1 MVFNTFIKCQVC
13 GRITRVRL
21 QVGWQEEHPI
31 EVACGKCGTSLSGSV
46 KIRQDRPGLNFY
58 FDNADDVQDED
69 ADYIVECSGEFPT
82 VKQADAAELEG
93 LVLTPFIRYMNC
105 MKTDSSYE
113 EFGQAVSKLNSTA
126 KKWKNYKRIL
136 TLAKN
141 KSEYLTQEIQK
152 EFSGH
157 YFQCRDELEI
167 LRAVHMIEVHGFYS
181 ALRKDILDDLSFSA
195 GILKMDSAQIKSFI
209 DFLNSHEGFHLE
221 ELQELTYKV
230 YDEFIKVYQ
239 RLIPA
244 LAIQYCK
251 DGSFDLEH
259 EGSTTSSFDSV
270 KQFYLDVYEALGNLM
285 IIPVALNNIKYRSD
299 INAMNPI
306 EKNVN
311 SLEDYIKLTKASRYH
326 FCLDSEVYTGFLKIQ
341 VNAKL
346 RNAIGHNDVEYNSV
360 DQLITYIPNPKDR
373 TKKRIEYLLEFEN
386 ETMRMFQ
393 GILGISE
400 YLYRLRELELMYD
413 GKIPLMVQERA
424 NWPKKIGRNE
434 QCPCGSGKKYK
445 FCHGRA

>member
-13 GRITRVRL
+13 GCITRVRL

-31 EVACGKCGTSLSGSV
+31 EVACGKCGISLSGSV
-46 KIRQDRPGLNFY
+46 KIRQDRPGLSFS

-82 VKQADAAELEG
+82 AKQAEAADLEG
-93 LVLTPFIRYMNC
+93 LVITPFIRYINC
-105 MKTDSSYE
+105 MKTDESYE
-113 EFGQAVSKLNSTA
+113 EFVQAVSKLNETA
-126 KKWKNYKRIL
+126 KKWKSYKRIL
-136 TLAKN
+136 NLAKN

-152 EFSGH
+152 EFSGY
-157 YFQCRDELEI
+157 YFQCRDESEI
-167 LRAVHMIEVHGFYS
+167 LRAVHMIEVHGLYS
-181 ALRKDILDDLSFSA
+181 ALRKDILDDISFSA
-195 GILKMDSAQIKSFI
+195 GILKMDSAQTNSLV
-209 DFLNSHEGFHLE
+209 DFLNSHDGFHLE
-221 ELQELTYKV
+221 ELQELIYKV
-230 YDEFIKVYQ
+230 YDEFMMVYQ

-251 DGSFDLEH
+251 DDSFDFER

-270 KQFYLDVYEALGNLM
+270 KQFYLDAYEALGNLM

-299 INAMNPI
+299 INSMNPI
-306 EKNVN
+306 ENNVN

-326 FCLDSEVYTGFLKIQ
+326 LCLDSEVYTGFLKIL

-373 TKKRIEYLLEFEN
+373 TKKRAEYLLEFEN
-386 ETMRMFQ
+386 EAMRMFQ
-393 GILGISE
+393 GILEISE
-400 YLYRLRELELMYD
+400 YLYRLRELALIYD
-413 GKIPLMVQERA
+413 GKIPFMVQERE
-424 NWPKKIGRNE
+424 NWRKKIGRNE

-445 FCHGRA
+445 FCHGKS

>member
-13 GRITRVRL
+13 GCITRVCL

-46 KIRQDRPGLNFY
+46 KIGQARPGLSFS
-58 FDNADDVQDED
+58 FDNADEVQDEN
-69 ADYIVECSGEFPT
+69 ADYIIECSGEFPT
-82 VKQADAAELEG
+82 LKQVEAADLER
-93 LVLTPFIRYMNC
+93 LVITPFIRYMNC
-105 MKTDSSYE
+105 MKTNDSYE
-113 EFGQAVSKLNSTA
+113 EFGQDVSKLNATA

-136 TLAKN
+136 NLAKN
-141 KSEYLTQEIQK
+141 NSEYLTQEIQK

-157 YFQCRDELEI
+157 FFQCRDESET

-181 ALRKDILDDLSFSA
+181 SLRKDILNDLSFSA
-195 GILKMDSAQIKSFI
+195 GILKMDSAQMKYLI
-209 DFLNSHEGFHLE
+209 DFLNSHDGFHLE
-221 ELQELTYKV
+221 ELQELIYKV
-230 YDEFIKVYQ
+230 YDEFMGVYQ

-251 DGSFDLEH
+251 DNSFDFKY

-306 EKNVN
+306 EKNVK

-326 FCLDSEVYTGFLKIQ
+326 FCLDSEDYTGFLKIL

-373 TKKRIEYLLEFEN
+373 TKKKTEYLLEFEN
-386 ETMRMFQ
+386 EAMCMFQ
-393 GILGISE
+393 AILGVSE
-400 YLYRLRELELMYD
+400 YLYRLRELELMHD
-413 GKIPLMVQERA
+413 GKIPIMVQERA

-434 QCPCGSGKKYK
+434 LCPCGSGQKYK
-445 FCHGRA
+445 RCHGR

>member
-13 GRITRVRL
+13 GSITRIRL

-31 EVACGKCGTSLSGSV
+31 VVACGKCGTSLSGNV
-46 KIRQDRPGLNFY
+46 EIGQDEPGLKFSFY
-58 FDNADDVQDED
+58 NADEVLDEE
-69 ADYIVECSGEFPT
+69 ADYMVECSGEFPT
-82 VKQADAAELEG
+82 VKQGSAEELEG
-93 LVLTPFIRYMNC
+93 LVITPFIRYMAC
-105 MKTDSSYE
+105 MKSDDSYKQFSK
-113 EFGQAVSKLNSTA
+113 AVSQLNAT
-126 KKWKNYKRIL
+126 KRKWKQYQRIINL
-136 TLAKN
+136 FKN
-141 KSEYLTQEIQK
+141 NSEYLVQEIQK
-152 EFSGH
+152 EFSGQ

-251 DGSFDLEH
+251 DGSFDFEH
-259 EGSTTSSFDSV
+259 EGSTTSSFDSI

-373 TKKRIEYLLEFEN
+373 TKKRTEYLLEFEN
-386 ETMRMFQ
+386 EAMRMFQ

>member
-1 MVFNTFIKCQVC
+1 MVFNIFIKCQVC
-13 GRITRVRL
+13 GCITRVRL

-46 KIRQDRPGLNFY
+46 KIRQDRPGLSFT
-58 FDNADDVQDED
+58 FDNADEVQDEN

-82 VKQADAAELEG
+82 AKQAEAADLEG
-93 LVLTPFIRYMNC
+93 LVITPFIRYMNC
-105 MKTDSSYE
+105 MKTDDSYE
-113 EFGQAVSKLNSTA
+113 EFVQAVSKLNATA
-126 KKWKNYKRIL
+126 KKWKSYKRIL

-141 KSEYLTQEIQK
+141 NSEYLTQEIQK
-152 EFSGH
+152 EFSGQF
-157 YFQCRDELEI
+157 FQCRDESET
-167 LRAVHMIEVHGFYS
+167 LRAVHMIEVHGLYS

-195 GILKMDSAQIKSFI
+195 EILKMNSVQTKSLVE
-209 DFLNSHEGFHLE
+209 FLNSHEGFHLE
-221 ELQELTYKV
+221 ELQELIYKV
-230 YDEFIKVYQ
+230 YDEFMTVYQ

-251 DGSFDLEH
+251 DKAFDYEH

-270 KQFYLDVYEALGNLM
+270 KQFYLDAYEALGNLL

-326 FCLDSEVYTGFLKIQ
+326 LCLDSEVYTGFLKTL

-373 TKKRIEYLLEFEN
+373 TKKRTEYLLEFEN
-386 ETMRMFQ
+386 EAMRMFQ

-400 YLYRLRELELMYD
+400 YLYRLRELALMHD

-424 NWPKKIGRNE
+424 NWSKKIGRNE
-434 QCPCGSGKKYK
+434 LCPCGSGKKYK
-445 FCHGRA
+445 RCHGR

>member
-1 MVFNTFIKCQVC
+1 MVFNIFIKCQVC
-13 GRITRVRL
+13 GCITRVRL

-46 KIRQDRPGLNFY
+46 KIRQDRPGLSFT
-58 FDNADDVQDED
+58 FDNADEVQDEN

-82 VKQADAAELEG
+82 AKQAEAADLEG
-93 LVLTPFIRYMNC
+93 LVITPFIRYMNC
-105 MKTDSSYE
+105 MKTDDSYE
-113 EFGQAVSKLNSTA
+113 EFVQAVSKLNATA
-126 KKWKNYKRIL
+126 TKWKSYKRIL

-141 KSEYLTQEIQK
+141 NSEYLTQEIQK
-152 EFSGH
+152 EFSGQF
-157 YFQCRDELEI
+157 FQCRDESET
-167 LRAVHMIEVHGFYS
+167 LRAVHMIEVHGLYS

-195 GILKMDSAQIKSFI
+195 EILKMNSVQTKSLVE
-209 DFLNSHEGFHLE
+209 FLNSHEGFHLE
-221 ELQELTYKV
+221 ELQELIYKV
-230 YDEFIKVYQ
+230 YDEFMTVYQ

-251 DGSFDLEH
+251 DKAFDYEH

-270 KQFYLDVYEALGNLM
+270 KQFYLDAYEALGNLL

-326 FCLDSEVYTGFLKIQ
+326 LCLDSEVYTGFLKTL

-373 TKKRIEYLLEFEN
+373 TKKRTEYLLEFEN
-386 ETMRMFQ
+386 EAMRMFQ

-400 YLYRLRELELMYD
+400 YLYRLRELALMHD

-424 NWPKKIGRNE
+424 NWSKKIGRNE
-434 QCPCGSGKKYK
+434 LCPCGSGKKYK
-445 FCHGRA
+445 RCHGR

>member
-13 GRITRVRL
+13 GCITRVRL

-31 EVACGKCGTSLSGSV
+31 EVTCGKCGTSLSGKV
-46 KIRQDRPGLNFY
+46 KIGQDCPGLNFS
-58 FDNADDVQDED
+58 FDNADNAQDEN
-69 ADYIVECSGEFPT
+69 ADYVVECSGEFPT
-82 VKQADAAELEG
+82 AKQAVAADLEG
-93 LVLTPFIRYMNC
+93 LVVTPFIRFMNC
-105 MKTDSSYE
+105 MKTNNSYE
-113 EFGQAVSKLNSTA
+113 EFVQAVSQLNETA
-126 KKWKNYKRIL
+126 KKWKRYKRIL

-141 KSEYLTQEIQK
+141 NSEYLTQEIQK
-152 EFSGH
+152 EFSGQF
-157 YFQCRDELEI
+157 FQCRDESET

-181 ALRKDILDDLSFSA
+181 ALRKDILDNLSFSA
-195 GILKMDSAQIKSFI
+195 GILKMDASQTKNLVE
-209 DFLNSHEGFHLE
+209 FLNSHDGFHLE
-221 ELQELTYKV
+221 ELQELIYKV
-230 YDEFIKVYQ
+230 YDEFMSVYQ

-251 DGSFDLEH
+251 DDSFDYEH

-270 KQFYLDVYEALGNLM
+270 KQFYLDAYEALGNLM
-285 IIPVALNNIKYRSD
+285 IIPIALNNIKYRSD

-326 FCLDSEVYTGFLKIQ
+326 FCLYSEVYTNFLKIF

-360 DQLITYIPNPKDR
+360 EQLITYIPNPNDR
-373 TKKRIEYLLEFEN
+373 TKKRTEYLLEFEN
-386 ETMRMFQ
+386 EAMRMFQ

-400 YLYRLRELELMYD
+400 YLYRLRELKLMND
-413 GKIPLMVQERA
+413 GKIPLMVQETS
-424 NWPKKIGRNE
+424 KLV
-434 QCPCGSGKKYK
+434 
-445 FCHGRA
+445 

>member
-13 GRITRVRL
+13 GCITRVRL

-46 KIRQDRPGLNFY
+46 KIGQDRPGLSFS
-58 FDNADDVQDED
+58 FDNADEVQDEN
-69 ADYIVECSGEFPT
+69 ADYIIECSGEFLT
-82 VKQADAAELEG
+82 LKQVEAADLER
-93 LVLTPFIRYMNC
+93 LVIIPFIRYMNC
-105 MKTDSSYE
+105 MKTNDSYE
-113 EFGQAVSKLNSTA
+113 EFGQDVSKLNATA
-126 KKWKNYKRIL
+126 KKWKSYKRIL
-136 TLAKN
+136 NLAKN
-141 KSEYLTQEIQK
+141 NSEYLTQEIQK

-157 YFQCRDELEI
+157 FFQCRDESET

-181 ALRKDILDDLSFSA
+181 SLRKDILNDLSFSA
-195 GILKMDSAQIKSFI
+195 GILKMDSAQMKDLI
-209 DFLNSHEGFHLE
+209 DFLNSHDGFHLE
-221 ELQELTYKV
+221 ELQELIYKV
-230 YDEFIKVYQ
+230 YDEFMVVYQ

-251 DGSFDLEH
+251 DNSFDFEY

-306 EKNVN
+306 EKNVK

-326 FCLDSEVYTGFLKIQ
+326 FCLDSEDYTGFLKIL

-373 TKKRIEYLLEFEN
+373 TKKKTEYLLEFEN
-386 ETMRMFQ
+386 EAMCMFQ
-393 GILGISE
+393 AILGVSE
-400 YLYRLRELELMYD
+400 YLYRLRELELMHD
-413 GKIPLMVQERA
+413 GKIPIMVQERA

-434 QCPCGSGKKYK
+434 LCPCGSGKKYK
-445 FCHGRA
+445 RCHGR

>member
-13 GRITRVRL
+13 GCITRVRL

-46 KIRQDRPGLNFY
+46 KIGQDRPGLSFS
-58 FDNADDVQDED
+58 FDNADEVQDEN
-69 ADYIVECSGEFPT
+69 ADYIIECSGEFPT
-82 VKQADAAELEG
+82 LKQVEAADLER
-93 LVLTPFIRYMNC
+93 LVITPFIRYMNC
-105 MKTDSSYE
+105 MKTNDSYE
-113 EFGQAVSKLNSTA
+113 EFGQDVSKLNATA
-126 KKWKNYKRIL
+126 KKWKSYKRIL
-136 TLAKN
+136 NLAKN
-141 KSEYLTQEIQK
+141 NSEYLTQEIQK
-152 EFSGH
+152 EFFGH
-157 YFQCRDELEI
+157 FFQCRDESET

-181 ALRKDILDDLSFSA
+181 SLRKDILSNLSFSA
-195 GILKMDSAQIKSFI
+195 GILKMDSAQMKDLI
-209 DFLNSHEGFHLE
+209 DFLNSHDGFHLE
-221 ELQELTYKV
+221 ELQELIYKV
-230 YDEFIKVYQ
+230 YDEFMVVYQ

-251 DGSFDLEH
+251 DNSFDFEY

-306 EKNVN
+306 EKNVK

-326 FCLDSEVYTGFLKIQ
+326 FCLDSEDYTGFLKIL

-360 DQLITYIPNPKDR
+360 D
-373 TKKRIEYLLEFEN
+373 
-386 ETMRMFQ
+386 
-393 GILGISE
+393 
-400 YLYRLRELELMYD
+400 
-413 GKIPLMVQERA
+413 
-424 NWPKKIGRNE
+424 
-434 QCPCGSGKKYK
+434 
-445 FCHGRA
+445 

>member
-13 GRITRVRL
+13 GCITRVRL

-31 EVACGKCGTSLSGSV
+31 EVACGKCGISLSGSV
-46 KIRQDRPGLNFY
+46 KIRQDRPELSFS

-82 VKQADAAELEG
+82 AKQAEAADLEG
-93 LVLTPFIRYMNC
+93 LVITPFIRYINC
-105 MKTDSSYE
+105 MKTDESYE
-113 EFGQAVSKLNSTA
+113 EFVQAVSKLNETA
-126 KKWKNYKRIL
+126 KKWKSYKRIL
-136 TLAKN
+136 NLAKN

-152 EFSGH
+152 EFSGY
-157 YFQCRDELEI
+157 YFQCRDESEI
-167 LRAVHMIEVHGFYS
+167 LRAVHMIEVHGLYS
-181 ALRKDILDDLSFSA
+181 ALRKDILDDISFSA
-195 GILKMDSAQIKSFI
+195 GILKMDSAQTNSLV
-209 DFLNSHEGFHLE
+209 DFLNSHDGFHLE
-221 ELQELTYKV
+221 ELQELIYKV
-230 YDEFIKVYQ
+230 YDEFMMVYQ

-251 DGSFDLEH
+251 DDSFDFER

-270 KQFYLDVYEALGNLM
+270 KQFYLDAYEALGNLM
-285 IIPVALNNIKYRSD
+285 IIPVALNNIKYRLD
-299 INAMNPI
+299 INSMNPI
-306 EKNVN
+306 ENNVN

-326 FCLDSEVYTGFLKIQ
+326 LCLDSEVYTGFLKIL

-373 TKKRIEYLLEFEN
+373 KKKRTEYLLEFEN
-386 ETMRMFQ
+386 EAMRMFQ

-400 YLYRLRELELMYD
+400 YLYRLRELALIYD
-413 GKIPLMVQERA
+413 GKIPFMVQERE
-424 NWPKKIGRNE
+424 NWRKKIGRNE
-434 QCPCGSGKKYK
+434 PCPCGSGKKYK
-445 FCHGRA
+445 FCHGKS

>member
-1 MVFNTFIKCQVC
+1 MLLHFCDWIAEKVFFIE
-13 GRITRVRL
+13 I
-21 QVGWQEEHPI
+21 
-31 EVACGKCGTSLSGSV
+31 VATTEQDAHKVFVTMNDRGLSLTSTEMLKG
-46 KIRQDRPGLNFY
+46 Y
-58 FDNADDVQDED
+58 A
-69 ADYIVECSGEFPT
+69 
-82 VKQADAAELEG
+82 
-93 LVLTPFIRYMNC
+93 
-105 MKTDSSYE
+105 
-113 EFGQAVSKLNSTA
+113 TA
-126 KKWKNYKRIL
+126 QKWKSYKRIL

-141 KSEYLTQEIQK
+141 NSEYLTQEIQK
-152 EFSGH
+152 EFSGQF
-157 YFQCRDELEI
+157 FQCRDESET
-167 LRAVHMIEVHGFYS
+167 LRAVHMIEVHGLYS
-181 ALRKDILDDLSFSA
+181 SLRKDILNDLSFSA
-195 GILKMDSAQIKSFI
+195 GIMKMDSAQMKSLI
-209 DFLNSHEGFHLE
+209 DFLNSHDGFHLE
-221 ELQELTYKV
+221 ELQELIYKV
-230 YDEFIKVYQ
+230 YDEFMAVYQ

-244 LAIQYCK
+244 LALQYCK
-251 DGSFDLEH
+251 DNSFDFEH

-326 FCLDSEVYTGFLKIQ
+326 FCLDPEVYTGFLKIL

-373 TKKRIEYLLEFEN
+373 TKKKTEYLLQFEN
-386 ETMRMFQ
+386 EAMHMFQ

-400 YLYRLRELELMYD
+400 YLYRLRELALMYD

-424 NWPKKIGRNE
+424 SWPKKIGRNE
-434 QCPCGSGKKYK
+434 LCPCGSGKKYK
-445 FCHGRA
+445 FCHGKP

>member
-13 GRITRVRL
+13 GCITRVRL

-46 KIRQDRPGLNFY
+46 KIEQDRPGLSFS
-58 FDNADDVQDED
+58 FDNADEVQNEN
-69 ADYIVECSGEFPT
+69 ADYIIECSGEFPT
-82 VKQADAAELEG
+82 LKQVEAADLER
-93 LVLTPFIRYMNC
+93 LVITPFIRYMNC
-105 MKTDSSYE
+105 MKTNDSYE
-113 EFGQAVSKLNSTA
+113 EFGQDVSKLNATA
-126 KKWKNYKRIL
+126 KKWKSYKRIL
-136 TLAKN
+136 NLAKN
-141 KSEYLTQEIQK
+141 NSEYLTQEIQK

-157 YFQCRDELEI
+157 FFQCRDESET

-181 ALRKDILDDLSFSA
+181 SLRKDILNDLSFSA
-195 GILKMDSAQIKSFI
+195 GILKMDSTQMKDLI
-209 DFLNSHEGFHLE
+209 DFLNSHDGFHLE
-221 ELQELTYKV
+221 ELQELIYKV
-230 YDEFIKVYQ
+230 YDEFMVVYQ

-251 DGSFDLEH
+251 DNSFDFEY

-299 INAMNPI
+299 SNAMNPI
-306 EKNVN
+306 EKNVK

-326 FCLDSEVYTGFLKIQ
+326 FCLDSEEYTGFLKIL

-373 TKKRIEYLLEFEN
+373 TKKKTEYLLEFEN
-386 ETMRMFQ
+386 EAMRMFQ
-393 GILGISE
+393 AILGVSE
-400 YLYRLRELELMYD
+400 YLYRLRELELMHD
-413 GKIPLMVQERA
+413 GKIPIMVQERA

-434 QCPCGSGKKYK
+434 LCPCGSGKKYK
-445 FCHGRA
+445 RCHGR

>member
-13 GRITRVRL
+13 GCITRVRL

-31 EVACGKCGTSLSGSV
+31 EVACGKCGISLSGSV
-46 KIRQDRPGLNFY
+46 KIRQDRPGLSFS

-82 VKQADAAELEG
+82 AKQAEAADLEG
-93 LVLTPFIRYMNC
+93 LVITPFIRYINC
-105 MKTDSSYE
+105 MKTDESYE
-113 EFGQAVSKLNSTA
+113 EFVQAVSKLNETA
-126 KKWKNYKRIL
+126 KKWKSYKRIL
-136 TLAKN
+136 NLAKN

-152 EFSGH
+152 EFSGY
-157 YFQCRDELEI
+157 YFQCRDESEI
-167 LRAVHMIEVHGFYS
+167 LRAVHMIEVHGLYS
-181 ALRKDILDDLSFSA
+181 ALRKDILDDISFSA
-195 GILKMDSAQIKSFI
+195 GILKMDSAQTNSLV
-209 DFLNSHEGFHLE
+209 DFLNSHDGFHLE
-221 ELQELTYKV
+221 ELQELIYKV
-230 YDEFIKVYQ
+230 YDEFMMVYQ

-251 DGSFDLEH
+251 DNSFDFER

-270 KQFYLDVYEALGNLM
+270 KQFYLDAYEALGNLM

-299 INAMNPI
+299 INSMNPI
-306 EKNVN
+306 ENNVN
-311 SLEDYIKLTKASRYH
+311 SLENYIKLTKASRYH
-326 FCLDSEVYTGFLKIQ
+326 LCLDSEVYTGFLKIL

-373 TKKRIEYLLEFEN
+373 TKKRTEYLLEFEN
-386 ETMRMFQ
+386 EAMRLFQ

-400 YLYRLRELELMYD
+400 YLYRLRELALIYD
-413 GKIPLMVQERA
+413 GKIPFMVQERE
-424 NWPKKIGRNE
+424 NWRKKIGRNE
-434 QCPCGSGKKYK
+434 PCPCGSGKKYK
-445 FCHGRA
+445 FCHGKS